1 MIRVMKLNEGK
12 EDFLLIEFF
21 SISNNGIQKRTSE
34 GNWIAA
40 SDPTDKEKEELCK
53 AYKLPSRIFSI
64 GKNYSNVSFFKNYL
78 TEDEKSVCI
87 MLFIDLKSMDEPE
100 SLSSTVTVFLTN
112 DVVITIS
119 EKSLIDEVLNKF
131 GSEISSE
138 AGLILHTIQVIN
150 EHYLSFLHLQRE
162 KIEEISQE
170 ASNGSNRNILEK
182 TTDTEKTLV
191 YIDNLLKEQHKTI
204 HSLLDS
210 DLVSSDR
217 DLAIEIELQT
227 KQATTSVQIYREML
241 SSISGL
247 INSMMDN
254 RLNQLMKFLNTASL
268 LLALPTLIFSLWGI
282 NTGGLLWKDSEVGS
296 IMVVLLALIVSIV
309 SGIYLFR
316 KDYNA

>member
-1 MIRVMKLNEGK
+1 MIEL
-12 EDFLLIEFF
+12 F

-78 TEDEKSVCI
+78 TENEKSVCI

-150 EHYLSFLHLQRE
+150 EHYLNFLHLQRE

-204 HSLLDS
+204 HSLLD
-210 DLVSSDR
+210 SDR

>member
-1 MIRVMKLNEGK
+1 MIRVTKLNEGK
-12 EDFLLIEFF
+12 EDFLLIDFF
-21 SISNNGIQKRTSE
+21 SISNDGVQERANK
-34 GNWIAA
+34 GNWIAL
-40 SDPTDKEKEELCK
+40 SNPTDEEKEELCK
-53 AYKLPSRIFSI
+53 TYELPKRFFSL

-78 TEDEKSVCI
+78 TEDDKTVCV

-112 DVVITIS
+112 DVLITIS
-119 EKSLIDEVLNKF
+119 EKPLIEEVLNNF
-131 GSEISSE
+131 ESEISSE

-150 EHYLSFLHLQRE
+150 EHYLSFLHKLRE

-191 YIDNLLKEQHKTI
+191 YIDNLLKEQQKTI
-204 HSLLDS
+204 HSLLDA

-282 NTGGLLWKDSEVGS
+282 NTGGLLWRDSEIGS

>member
-1 MIRVMKLNEGK
+1 
-12 EDFLLIEFF
+12 
-21 SISNNGIQKRTSE
+21 
-34 GNWIAA
+34 
-40 SDPTDKEKEELCK
+40 
-53 AYKLPSRIFSI
+53 
-64 GKNYSNVSFFKNYL
+64 
-78 TEDEKSVCI
+78 

-112 DVVITIS
+112 DVLITIS
-119 EKSLIDEVLNKF
+119 EKPLIEEVLNNF
-131 GSEISSE
+131 ESEISSE

-150 EHYLSFLHLQRE
+150 EHYLSFLHKLRE

-191 YIDNLLKEQHKTI
+191 FIDNLLKEQQKTI
-204 HSLLDS
+204 HSLLDA

-282 NTGGLLWKDSEVGS
+282 NTGGLLWRDSEIGS